1 MKRNLLIAA
10 VLFFSAAAFSLEVKS
25 EYTHIYN
32 DDNGAS
38 TLKRT
43 IISEELDDENGQT
56 YFSFKADKNELKSSH
71 KEINCEI
78 KGYNF
83 SSFIQN
89 DYFGVTGRL
98 GFFDTSK
105 IKIDFG
111 KRLKNGGATGLYFGF
126 DVPFEIYD
134 LKIKPSYY
142 YGYVNFLEGDLAYFM
157 GYPSV
162 PYFMLFGTEVEYHK
176 NHVQLIYLPLQ
187 INILTNDSLDLFEL
201 NNYIAGGLY
210 YRDISFYA
218 GEAEFNFQPFA
229 GYFYA
234 GGKLNGE
241 LTQKNQQVIY
251 FVFDY
256 FRVSAAYDI
265 HSVLIGSNAN
275 LKYNFLKLNFDT
287 CLFYILYEN
296 TDIKYSWKKLNK
308 LAKWQ
313 EMLVWNS
320 LNWEKTGSRKI
331 NYDELDKSGVFLCNL
346 GAEINLVKNI
356 VSVNINKT
364 VFIPFS
370 LNQKN
375 NQNTQS
381 SNGVS
386 DEAAID
392 NDQIKNVLK
401 SCLSV
406 GVSIRL

>member
-1 MKRNLLIAA
+1 M
-10 VLFFSAAAFSLEVKS
+10 
-25 EYTHIYN
+25 
-32 DDNGAS
+32 
-38 TLKRT
+38 
-43 IISEELDDENGQT
+43 
-56 YFSFKADKNELKSSH
+56 
-71 KEINCEI
+71 
-78 KGYNF
+78 
-83 SSFIQN
+83 
-89 DYFGVTGRL
+89 
-98 GFFDTSK
+98 
-105 IKIDFG
+105 
-111 KRLKNGGATGLYFGF
+111 
-126 DVPFEIYD
+126 
-134 LKIKPSYY
+134 
-142 YGYVNFLEGDLAYFM
+142 
-157 GYPSV
+157 
-162 PYFMLFGTEVEYHK
+162 
-176 NHVQLIYLPLQ
+176 
-187 INILTNDSLDLFEL
+187 
-201 NNYIAGGLY
+201 
-210 YRDISFYA
+210 
-218 GEAEFNFQPFA
+218 
-229 GYFYA
+229 
-234 GGKLNGE
+234 
-241 LTQKNQQVIY
+241 IY